1 MRLVLV
7 LTIVFSA
14 VTSFAGDKIGNG
26 GGIWACYSAKGE
38 LLHGM
43 LVDLYEAE
51 AEFQLTPIQDFNL
64 DVVQL
69 INNRSTIVSGLK
81 KGRQL
86 LQTMDEVLRN
96 DKYVNVELA
105 LVNDAFYRIIP
116 PASSCAEGKWKYTQF
131 ANYTAFGT
139 VLVREDLWNSDKI
152 PVVDKAALFWHEA
165 IYRWL
170 RLEQGDLDSIRTRQA
185 VGILFSDLPA
195 EEIQKRLDA
204 VLDLQHPPTPPG
216 TFHGN

>member
-1 MRLVLV
+1 MRLGLI
-7 LTIVFSA
+7 LSILFMSA
-14 VTSFAGDKIGNG
+14 VSSAGDKIGNG
-26 GGIWACYSAKGE
+26 GGIWACYSAQGE

-51 AEFQLTPIQDFNL
+51 AEFQLTTIKNFDF
-64 DVVQL
+64 DVLQL
-69 INNRSTIVSGLK
+69 IHKRGAIVSGLK

-105 LVNDAFYRIIP
+105 LVNDAFYRVIP
-116 PASSCAEGKWKYTQF
+116 PATSCAEGKWKYTQF

-139 VLVREDLWNSDKI
+139 VLVREDLWHSDTI

-185 VGILFSDLPA
+185 VGILFSDLPT

>member
-1 MRLVLV
+1 MRLVLI
-7 LTIVFSA
+7 LSILLMSVFAS
-14 VTSFAGDKIGNG
+14 AGDKIGNG
-26 GGIWACYSAKGE
+26 GGLWACYNAKGE

-43 LVDLYEAE
+43 LVDLYEAK
-51 AEFQLTPIQDFNL
+51 AEFQLTTIQDSSL
-64 DVVQL
+64 DVVQ
-69 INNRSTIVSGLK
+69 IIYNRGNIVSGLK

-96 DKYVNVELA
+96 DKYVNVELS

-131 ANYTAFGT
+131 ANYTTFGT
-139 VLVREDLWNSDKI
+139 VLVREDLWHSYKI

-185 VGILFSDLPA
+185 VGILFSDLPVA
-195 EEIQKRLDA
+195 EMQKRLDA
-204 VLDLQHPPTPPG
+204 VLDLQHPPIPPG